1 MNKDIYNEIV
11 EKHSPKEDKFIN
23 CLKAFFVGGLLGL
36 IGNFLVELYS
46 SFGLPTSYAGV
57 FMIITLIFIACLFT
71 ALGFFDNFVK
81 WARMGLIIPI
91 TGFAHSV
98 QSAALDHKKEGL
110 VYGFGS
116 NIFNLAGSV
125 ILYGVLSA
133 YFFGLIRFLIGG

>member
-1 MNKDIYNEIV
+1 MNKESY
-11 EKHSPKEDKFIN
+11 EKIEKKHKPKEDKFRN
-23 CLKAFFVGGLLGL
+23 CIVAFFVGGLLGV
-36 IGNFLVELYS
+36 IGNFLVNLYS
-46 SFGLPTSYAGV
+46 SFGVPTSYAGV
-57 FMIITLIFIACLFT
+57 FMIITLIFLACLFT
-71 ALGFFDNFVK
+71 ALGFFDSFVK

-110 VYGFGS
+110 IYGLGS

>member
-1 MNKDIYNEIV
+1 MNKDIYDEIV

>member
-1 MNKDIYNEIV
+1 MNKNEYQNIV
-11 EKHSPKEDKFIN
+11 DKYSPKEDKFIN

-46 SFGLPTSYAGV
+46 SFGVPTSYAGV
-57 FMIITLIFIACLFT
+57 FMIITLIFLACLFT

-81 WARMGLIIPI
+81 WARMGLIVPI

-110 VYGFGS
+110 IYGLGS